1 MESKILKVDSYID
14 FHDKKVD
21 EFIDEIIDEASKIK

>member
-1 MESKILKVDSYID
+1 MDSYID

-21 EFIDEIIDEASKIK
+21 DFINAIIDEASKIKEQFKTFA